1 MNYQT
6 ARQILAEAVRTI
18 ARAYP
23 KYKIHDGHGNLLEG
37 YGVTKD
43 GWLHSRAL
51 GRRRWMKGNHSI
63 EMQGKR
69 GWTVYD
75 WHASKELHVA
85 KTARDAKAWS
95 EKNRST
101 ATQ

>member
-1 MNYQT
+1 
-6 ARQILAEAVRTI
+6 
-18 ARAYP
+18 
-23 KYKIHDGHGNLLEG
+23 
-37 YGVTKD
+37 
-43 GWLHSRAL
+43 
-51 GRRRWMKGNHSI
+51 MKGSHSI
-63 EMQGKR
+63 ERQGKR

-101 ATQ
+101 AAPTHQPINIKLFENWSYEDVQVKSFMR